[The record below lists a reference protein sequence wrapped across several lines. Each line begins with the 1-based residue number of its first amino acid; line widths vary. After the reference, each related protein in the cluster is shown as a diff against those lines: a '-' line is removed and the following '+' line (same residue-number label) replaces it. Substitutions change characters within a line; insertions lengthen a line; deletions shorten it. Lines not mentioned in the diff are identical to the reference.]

1 MNFKEQ
7 GRFARL
13 LGAAGLLLALGA
25 CAGLSSRPAPP
36 DYAGSMAIAQTYA
49 DAGQV
54 EAAVAALAQAAALE
68 PAHKEPW
75 LRTAQLRAAQGRH
88 VDALAAAEQVLRR
101 DPADPEAYEITIA
114 SGLQVA
120 QRTLERLRGSAQPP
134 DDTRREQ
141 AKLIAAL
148 MAEVFGPE
156 LLVSEEFRTQ
166 LARDAI
172 NRYRAARNKRLPDAR
187 KPEPKGDPLDLLGGD

>member
-7 GRFARL
+7 RRFARL

-25 CAGLSSRPAPP
+25 CASLAGRPAPL
-36 DYAGSMAIAQTYA
+36 DYAAMMAVAQA
-49 DAGQV
+49 HAEAGQA
-54 EAAVAALAQAAALE
+54 EAAVTELA

-75 LRTAQLRAAQGRH
+75 LRIAELRAAQGRH

-101 DPADPEAYEITIA
+101 DPADGAAYEITIA
-114 SGLQVA
+114 SGLRVA

-134 DDTRREQ
+134 DDARRAQ
-141 AKLIAAL
+141 AQMIAAL
-148 MAEVFGPE
+148 MTEVFGPE
-156 LLVSEEFRTQ
+156 LLVSEEFKTQ

-172 NRYRAARNKRLPDAR
+172 NRYRAARIKRLPDAR

>member
-7 GRFARL
+7 RRFARL

-25 CAGLSSRPAPP
+25 CASLAGRPAPL
-36 DYAGSMAIAQTYA
+36 DYAAMMAVAQA
-49 DAGQV
+49 HAEAGQA
-54 EAAVAALAQAAALE
+54 EAAVTALTQAAELE

-75 LRTAQLRAAQGRH
+75 LRIAELRAAQGRH

-101 DPADPEAYEITIA
+101 DPADGAAYEITIA
-114 SGLQVA
+114 SGLRVA

-134 DDTRREQ
+134 DDARRAQ
-141 AKLIAAL
+141 AQMIAAL
-148 MAEVFGPE
+148 MTEVFGPE
-156 LLVSEEFRTQ
+156 LLVSEEFKTQ

-172 NRYRAARNKRLPDAR
+172 NRYRAARIKRLPDAR

>member
-1 MNFKEQ
+1 MKLKDPA
-7 GRFARL
+7 RFARL
-13 LGAAGLLLALGA
+13 AGAAGLLLALGA
-25 CAGLSSRPAPP
+25 CASLSGKPAPP
-36 DYAGSMAIAQTYA
+36 DYAGSMAIAQTHA
-49 DAGQV
+49 DTGQV
-54 EAAVAALAQAAALE
+54 EAAVAALSQAAALE

-75 LRTAQLRAAQGRH
+75 LRIAQLRAAQNRH

-101 DPADPEAYEITIA
+101 DPADSAAYAITID

-134 DDTRREQ
+134 DDARRAQ
-141 AKLIAAL
+141 AQLIAAL

-172 NRYRAARNKRLPDAR
+172 DRYRAARNKRLPDAR